1 MRPAALGAV
10 VPHAYL
16 RRFLA
21 GSHAVVLPISE
32 KIKATQTQVGHDE
45 TFLKTLGGLRDI
57 AGGFFHGIELY

>member
-21 GSHAVVLPISE
+21 GSHAVVLPVSE
-32 KIKATQTQVGHDE
+32 KIKAMQTQVGHDE
-45 TFLKTLGGLRDI
+45 TFLKALGGG
-57 AGGFFHGIELY
+57 AQGHS

>member
-21 GSHAVVLPISE
+21 GSHAVVLPVSE
-32 KIKATQTQVGHDE
+32 KIKAMQTQVGHDE
-45 TFLKTLGGLRDI
+45 TFLKALGG
-57 AGGFFHGIELY
+57 GSGT